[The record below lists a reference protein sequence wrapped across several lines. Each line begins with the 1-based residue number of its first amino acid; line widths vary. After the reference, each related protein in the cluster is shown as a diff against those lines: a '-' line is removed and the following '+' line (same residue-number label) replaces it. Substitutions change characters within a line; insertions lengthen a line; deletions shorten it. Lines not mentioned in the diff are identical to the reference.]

1 MFGLNYA
8 FEDTSKITVKIDAE
22 TTITE
27 TGILAVVYDRDAI
40 GVTITERR
48 GATQRNNK
56 DEYTDYFNKA
66 TYGYF
71 NDLSENGIVFYVKE
85 V

>member
-1 MFGLNYA
+1 M
-8 FEDTSKITVKIDAE
+8 
-22 TTITE
+22 
-27 TGILAVVYDRDAI
+27 

-48 GATQRNNK
+48 GTTQRNNK

-71 NDLSENGIVFYVKE
+71 NDLSENGIVFYVKA